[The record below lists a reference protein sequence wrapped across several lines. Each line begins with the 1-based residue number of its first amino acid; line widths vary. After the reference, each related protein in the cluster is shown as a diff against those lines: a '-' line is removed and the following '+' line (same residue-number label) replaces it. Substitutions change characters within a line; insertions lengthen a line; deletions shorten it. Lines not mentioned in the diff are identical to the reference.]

1 MRGHRSGACHPSVQ
15 LKAKPGPTLGLA
27 KQEEL
32 SRYGVPLPL
41 LPALL
46 LTNYRVVGLVQVMTS
61 KVANYV
67 ATAVA
72 RASPN
77 LHDMYADPPP
87 TRIVRTRMSRPAHYR
102 NYRPATSSESFVT
115 TVQLST
121 EHRITHQKPKSGGNT
136 VHHYRRI
143 VPKPLGTN
151 PAIEWSL
158 PKGTR
163 NREPIVRVNNNSFGS
178 IILNNKKL
186 GRGSSI

>member
-46 LTNYRVVGLVQVMTS
+46 LTNYRVAGLVQVMTS

-115 TVQLST
+115 TVQCPRSTGLHIRNPKVGEIQYIITDVSYQSPSVRTPQLNGACQKGRGTESPLS
-121 EHRITHQKPKSGGNT
+121 E
-136 VHHYRRI
+136 
-143 VPKPLGTN
+143 
-151 PAIEWSL
+151 
-158 PKGTR
+158 
-163 NREPIVRVNNNSFGS
+163 S
-178 IILNNKKL
+178 IITRLAQ
-186 GRGSSI
+186 